1 MPKRKYSG
9 ISGPKSY
16 KKRRAART
24 IQRAFRKKST
34 ARRALSLAKQVKKL
48 VTKTIEK
55 RTVDYSSVGNSIS
68 TAPWTNT
75 NFFAVKQGNT
85 DGGGWPAESR
95 AGNAVTLLKE
105 KFYFQLRGPGTTG
118 INESNNIIRILIVE
132 STEGNQTLS
141 LSDVL
146 KYSNQTTHGH
156 LVFNSPY
163 QTKTATNKR
172 YKVRYDKV
180 VRLNYYSSS
189 HYQTLTALVN
199 HGKTGRVVNFDDNS
213 QTPTDYNLNVFV
225 LSDSAA
231 AQHPIM
237 DFAYRGVFMDA

>member
-1 MPKRKYSG
+1 MPKRKRNSG
-9 ISGPKSY
+9 SFFTSSKRSRVY
-16 KKRRAART
+16 KKSGYR
-24 IQRAFRKKST
+24 KST
-34 ARRALSLAKQVKKL
+34 ASKALNMAKQVKKM
-48 VTKTIEK
+48 VSKTIEK
-55 RTVDYSSVGNSIS
+55 RTVDYSSVAQSIS
-68 TAPWTNT
+68 TAVWTNT
-75 NFFAVKQGNT
+75 NFFAVTQGNT
-85 DGGGWPAESR
+85 DGGGWPAQSR
-95 AGNAVTLLKE
+95 AGNAVTLMKE
-105 KFYFQLRGPGTTG
+105 KFYFQFRGPGTTG

-180 VRLNYYSSS
+180 VKMNYYSSS
-189 HYQTLTALVN
+189 HYQSLTAVVN

-213 QTPTDYNLNVFV
+213 PTPTDYNLNVYV
-225 LSDSAA
+225 ISDSAA

-237 DFAYRGVFMDA
+237 DFAYRGVFRDA